1 MMMMVILNYKADLI
15 VRQRDCSAR
24 CVEEQASAEE
34 ERRSLL
40 SSCLSVAFLFPDV
53 LASLPV
59 PLLTFTCISREQRV
73 RQELWR
79 DLLVQEISSRFG
91 GQKGI
96 TITIITIRKRGTLA
110 DPTRATEGT
119 VSPRETE
126 SALES
131 LIR

>member
-15 VRQRDCSAR
+15 PRQRDCSAR

-40 SSCLSVAFLFPDV
+40 SSCLSVA
-53 LASLPV
+53 SLSQTSLRVYPSV
-59 PLLTFTCISREQRV
+59 LTFTCISREQRV

-96 TITIITIRKRGTLA
+96 TITIITIRKRGILA
-110 DPTRATEGT
+110 DPL
-119 VSPRETE
+119 
-126 SALES
+126 ALPKV
-131 LIR
+131 L